1 MFSGSILREAL
12 SYFKTKPRRHSLA
25 LNLFEMEPQSGEE
38 ELLDL
43 DLGLDQMENW
53 VT

>member
-1 MFSGSILREAL
+1 MFSGSFLREAL
-12 SYFKTKPRRHSLA
+12 SYFKTKPRSHGLA
-25 LNLFEMEPQSGEE
+25 LDLFEMEPESGKE